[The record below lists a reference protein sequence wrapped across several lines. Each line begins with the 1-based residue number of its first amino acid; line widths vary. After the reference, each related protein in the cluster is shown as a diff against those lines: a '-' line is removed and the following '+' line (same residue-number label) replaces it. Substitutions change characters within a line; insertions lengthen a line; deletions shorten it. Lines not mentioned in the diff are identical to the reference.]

1 MYVEPHLGRNIRR
14 FLTFGAVAVLLFLLC
29 GTTYERIGQQRD
41 RKLAPQIGRSVDIGG
56 RKLNIYCSGEGRLT
70 VIFES
75 DWGLPGYSW
84 LHLQQDVAKFTR
96 ACWYDRAGYGWSDP
110 GPFPNHSDSIAR
122 DLHALLDNA
131 HIAPPY
137 VLAAHAIGAFHARVF
152 RGFYPNEVVGMV
164 LIDPTSEDLTINIH
178 NHIELFRRAV
188 LLAHQIMGVV
198 GYMRLKRQPMIQ
210 VPKESFTQQ
219 EWNELTILQWQTKSL
234 VAEGKEPPL
243 WVCGEQARTAGSF
256 GNIPVIVLSAG
267 IQDWEEDPKL
277 SQDHALKLNLQEK
290 MASLS
295 SRGSR
300 RIVADSGH
308 WIPFDAPSFVVSAV
322 QEVVDTI
329 KKGHNK

>member
-1 MYVEPHLGRNIRR
+1 MEPHPRRNIRR
-14 FLTFGAVAVLLFLLC
+14 FLTFGAVAALLLLLC

-41 RKLAPQIGRSVDIGG
+41 RKLAPQMGDSIDIGG
-56 RKLNIYCSGEGRLT
+56 RKLNIYCSGEGSPT
-70 VIFES
+70 VIFEG
-75 DWGLPGYSW
+75 DWGFPGYSW
-84 LHLQQDVAKFTR
+84 LHVQRDVAKFTR

-122 DLHALLDNA
+122 DLHALLHNA

-137 VLAAHAIGAFHARVF
+137 VLAGHAIGAFHTRVF
-152 RGFYPNEVVGMV
+152 RSFYPNEVAGMV

-188 LLAHQIMGVV
+188 LLAHEIMGDI
-198 GYMRLKRQPMIQ
+198 GYMRLKRQPFMKL
-210 VPKESFTQQ
+210 PKQRFAQL
-219 EWNELTILQWQTKSL
+219 EWNELMILQWQTKSL
-234 VAEGKEPPL
+234 VAEGKEQPL

-256 GNIPVIVLSAG
+256 GSIPTIVLSAG

-277 SQDHALKLNLQEK
+277 TQNHALKLNLQERI
-290 MASLS
+290 AALS

-308 WIPFDAPSFVVSAV
+308 WIPFDAPGVVVSAV
-322 QEVVDTI
+322 QEIVDTI
-329 KKGHNK
+329 RKDDEK